1 LELITLKTVYVS
13 LTWFGPILAR
23 PHCAWH
29 AHRRHLFPP
38 RPGYESSPRQIECRV
53 LIVRIANHDRRIVVV
68 RWCTRYCRS
77 AAARDGEAAAAL
89 SHIAGPT
96 DIRHV
101 PCVDASRHGSRR
113 LARPPTR
120 SIVAVDRRSINSSG
134 TYCMQCDRGGGG
146 SLLQWRRRSRGP
158 PVKHCSRHTN

>member
-1 LELITLKTVYVS
+1 MS
-13 LTWFGPILAR
+13 LTSFGPILAR

-29 AHRRHLFPP
+29 AHRRHLS
-38 RPGYESSPRQIECRV
+38 RPG
-53 LIVRIANHDRRIVVV
+53 VRIVSSADRMWGTNRPHSKSRRIVVV

-120 SIVAVDRRSINSSG
+120 SIVAVDRRSISSSG

-146 SLLQWRRRSRGP
+146 GGGGSLLHWRRRSRGP